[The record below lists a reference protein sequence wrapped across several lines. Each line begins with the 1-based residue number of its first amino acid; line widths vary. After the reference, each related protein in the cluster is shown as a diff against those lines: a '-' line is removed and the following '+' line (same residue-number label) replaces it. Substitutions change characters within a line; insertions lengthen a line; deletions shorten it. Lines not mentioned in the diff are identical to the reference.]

1 MGKLLAGML
10 LAFSMLFLTVPNAG
24 AAEIPPTAEC
34 SKEFKKQF
42 NLYAEK
48 VKKDDSDPAKE
59 QADLEFAEA
68 LYATG
73 CITAVEPMVTPMK
86 PKPFS
91 EDCVNAAKDA
101 AGFWDPK
108 TKKLMAAFHHFRKR
122 FRKLDRR
129 DDRLTNRIEKLRRNG
144 GPARR
149 IRMLIRVRNRVD
161 NQMFKAGRDYTRR
174 VNPIYMPHVYETT
187 LILEELLSR
196 RCLDQKKDFIFK
208 NEQKGPVG
216 KVAFRNRILIFTSVL
231 YLSLK
236 VELSGSDSSAS
247 ASALAVP
254 GPAGLAGLGRSLPL
268 P

>member
-1 MGKLLAGML
+1 
-10 LAFSMLFLTVPNAG
+10 
-24 AAEIPPTAEC
+24 
-34 SKEFKKQF
+34 
-42 NLYAEK
+42 
-48 VKKDDSDPAKE
+48 
-59 QADLEFAEA
+59 
-68 LYATG
+68 
-73 CITAVEPMVTPMK
+73 
-86 PKPFS
+86 
-91 EDCVNAAKDA
+91 
-101 AGFWDPK
+101 
-108 TKKLMAAFHHFRKR
+108 
-122 FRKLDRR
+122 
-129 DDRLTNRIEKLRRNG
+129 
-144 GPARR
+144 
-149 IRMLIRVRNRVD
+149 MLIRVRNRVD